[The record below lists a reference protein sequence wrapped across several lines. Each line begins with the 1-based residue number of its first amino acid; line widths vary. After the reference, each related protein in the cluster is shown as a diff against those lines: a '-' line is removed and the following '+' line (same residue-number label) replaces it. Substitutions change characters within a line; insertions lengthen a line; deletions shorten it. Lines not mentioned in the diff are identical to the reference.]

1 MAWWA
6 SAIALAKVLVMI
18 LVLFFALRGIYSGAQ
33 HVCARCNCSG
43 AQTRSGTPV
52 QVSTLLLLHSS
63 HAQLHPS
70 HLHAQT
76 AQIDIQTWIATTS
89 SVVLQLSTAHRL
101 HTNLCGW
108 QQKQMR
114 PQRMRFGSTWRSTT
128 SAGCTHRTPAKKP
141 TRSRQRFR
149 RERRLF
155 VLAGMR
161 KSQKTALLLEMV
173 ATIASSVA
181 RLGVLWALWPARV
194 RWLLWARWPLH

>member
-1 MAWWA
+1 MRWA

-18 LVLFFALRGIYSGAQ
+18 LVLFFALCAIYSGAQ
-33 HVCARCNCSG
+33 HGRARCNCSR
-43 AQTRSGTPV
+43 AQTRSGTPM

-63 HAQLHPS
+63 HAQLRPS

-76 AQIDIQTWIATTS
+76 AQIDIHTWIATTS
-89 SVVLQLSTAHRL
+89 SVVLQLSTALRR

-108 QQKQMR
+108 QQKQKR

-128 SAGCTHRTPAKKP
+128 SAGCADRTPAQQS

-155 VLAGMR
+155 VLTGTR
-161 KSQKTALLLEMV
+161 KSQKIALLLEMV

-194 RWLLWARWPLH
+194 WWLLWARWPLH